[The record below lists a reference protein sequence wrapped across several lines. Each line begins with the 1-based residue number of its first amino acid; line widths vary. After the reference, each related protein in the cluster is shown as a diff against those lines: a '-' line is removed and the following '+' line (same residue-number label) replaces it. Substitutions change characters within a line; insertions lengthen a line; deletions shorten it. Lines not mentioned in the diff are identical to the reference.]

1 MKVRGT
7 ISDEIKAA
15 RRGSREA
22 EYETMGP
29 GWHCKTKVWKS
40 AKQYDRKQYKCVEIY
55 GWDEINYNYLDE

>member
-7 ISDEIKAA
+7 ISNEIKAT

-22 EYETMGP
+22 EYEMMGP

-40 AKQYDRKQYKCVEIY
+40 VKQYDRKQNKHIEIY
-55 GWDEINYNYLDE
+55 G